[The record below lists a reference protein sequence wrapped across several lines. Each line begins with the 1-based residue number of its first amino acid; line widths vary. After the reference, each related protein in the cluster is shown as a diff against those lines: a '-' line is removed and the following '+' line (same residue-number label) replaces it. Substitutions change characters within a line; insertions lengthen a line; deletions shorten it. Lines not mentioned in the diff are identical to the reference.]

1 MNHDATPDQM
11 RARARW
17 NQRIANSR
25 GLART
30 THQTDADHAD
40 RAYGEM
46 QDREAGLLDP
56 KDHD

>member
-1 MNHDATPDQM
+1 MNHDATQDQI

-30 THQTDADHAD
+30 THQTDAD

-56 KDHD
+56 KDDD